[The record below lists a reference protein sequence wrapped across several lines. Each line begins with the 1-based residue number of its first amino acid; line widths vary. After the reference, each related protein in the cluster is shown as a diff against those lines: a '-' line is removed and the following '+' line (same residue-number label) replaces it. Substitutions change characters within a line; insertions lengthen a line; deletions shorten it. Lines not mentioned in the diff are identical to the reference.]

1 MIFDTGYMLI
11 AGVVMLVSWAVSA
24 TLKSKF
30 RNYSMTP
37 ISSGMSGAE
46 VAAHM
51 LDAYGIRGVRITCVE
66 GTLTDHY
73 NPTDYTINLSPDVYY
88 GRNAAAAAVAA
99 HETGHA
105 VQHAKA
111 YSFLQLRSAIVPAVS
126 FVSPW
131 IGWVLIAGLF
141 MLDSAPWIMLTG
153 IAMFA
158 LTTLFSFVTLPVEFD
173 ASRRALEWIKQS
185 RVVNSQEY
193 AMSKDALWWA
203 AMTYVVAALGSLAT
217 LVYYIMLFLGRRD

>member
-11 AGVVMLVSWAVSA
+11 AGIVMLVSWAVSA

-46 VAAHM
+46 VAANM

-141 MLDSAPWIMLTG
+141 MLESAPWVMLIG

-217 LVYYIMLFLGRRD
+217 LMYYIMLFLGRRD

>member
-30 RNYSMTP
+30 RNYAMTP

-46 VAAHM
+46 IAAQM
-51 LDAYGIRGVRITCVE
+51 LEDFGIRGVRITCVE

-73 NPTDYTINLSPDVYY
+73 NPTDHTINLSQEVYY

-111 YSFLQLRSAIVPAVS
+111 YGFLQMRSAIVPAVS

-131 IGWVLIAGLF
+131 IGWILMAGVFLIN
-141 MLDSAPWIMLTG
+141 SAPWVMLIG
-153 IAMFA
+153 IVMFA

-173 ASRRALEWIKQS
+173 ASRRALDWIKQA
-185 RVVNSQEY
+185 RVVTGGEY

-217 LVYYIMLFLGRRD
+217 LIYYVMMFLGRRD